1 MISRFVIALILSLS
15 ALAAGCTSRSAS
27 PPTPP
32 PQSGGQ
38 TPAPVVGVFLR
49 EFEFEPRPLKV
60 KTGLVRFRLVN
71 RGSVEH
77 DFAIPSLQGHNEHGK
92 HLVKPGETKLV
103 EIEMKPGTYEAVCT
117 IPGHKEAG
125 MTLMIEVGS

>member
-1 MISRFVIALILSLS
+1 MISRFAIALLLSLS
-15 ALAAGCTSRSAS
+15 ALAAGCTSRGAS
-27 PPTPP
+27 PPP
-32 PQSGGQ
+32 
-38 TPAPVVGVFLR
+38 PAPQAGQQEQVVGVFIR

-60 KTGLVRFRLVN
+60 KAGMVRFRLVN

-125 MTLMIEVGS
+125 MTVMIEVGS